1 VVSFSREE
9 RKAKL
14 VEQVKELKKADDAE
28 IEAGGSRVFNYW
40 QFYASNY
47 GSNINR
53 EMRMFLNQNPFLKN
67 NPPNNEKYKNQ
78 EEMFLTLMMHRGDDE
93 EMKDF
98 QYDLEN
104 YEAIAKQIFKQLP
117 SIRRQYLVVDEN
129 VEEIKKTLPVK
140 MRWLDVCYK
149 AAKSKLLD
157 AIYIENF
164 FRFRTPKSI
173 VVDRVDEG
181 EYYKYFLYEEAPTNA
196 LEGGE
201 ALYESGKAFIKQA
214 LEALVYLQDNFT
226 FRHNNFVLDNL
237 KLDGGE
243 VLIKMGME
251 WSWDMFQEKKKEEEV
266 AASYDAATLI
276 LSITKTELVPL
287 WATGLIEFVNA
298 EYSKGI
304 KTWEDKELKTDFTD
318 QDNVLSC
325 VREQDQEVINCMEEL
340 NTLQVESCTPA
351 RLLQK
356 FFQGQKR
363 GNTGEQKESPQQ
375 PKRQKPSPAAL
386 KL

>member
-1 VVSFSREE
+1 MNEEVVSFSREE
-9 RKAKL
+9 RKNKL
-14 VEQVKELKKADDAE
+14 VQQVKELKKADDDE
-28 IEAGGSRVFNYW
+28 IEEGGPRLFNYW
-40 QFYASNY
+40 KFYASNY
-47 GSNINR
+47 GSSIDR
-53 EMRMFLNQNPFLKN
+53 EMRMFLNQNPFLE
-67 NPPNNEKYKNQ
+67 NPPNNEKYKKQ

-93 EMKDF
+93 EIKDF
-98 QYDLEN
+98 HYDLEN
-104 YEAIAKQIFKQLP
+104 YEAIAEQIFEQLP
-117 SIRRQYLVVDEN
+117 SIPTEYLVVDEN
-129 VEEIKKTLPVK
+129 VEEIKKTLPIQ
-140 MRWLDVCYK
+140 MRWLGVCYK

-173 VVDRVDEG
+173 VVDEG
-181 EYYKYFLYEEAPTNA
+181 KYDKYFLYEEATNA

-201 ALYESGKAFIKQA
+201 ALNENGKAFIKQA

-251 WSWDMFQEKKKEEEV
+251 WSWDMFQEKEKEEEV

-276 LSITKTELVPL
+276 LSISKASLVPL

-298 EYSKGI
+298 EYSNGI
-304 KTWEDKELKTDFTD
+304 KTWKDKELTDFTD

-325 VREQDQEVINCMEEL
+325 VTEQDQEVINCMEEL

-363 GNTGEQKESPQQ
+363 KSLGGEQKESPQQ
-375 PKRQKPSPAAL
+375 PKRQKPSLAAL

>member
-1 VVSFSREE
+1 MSVVSFSREE
-9 RKAKL
+9 RKGKL

-28 IEAGGSRVFNYW
+28 IEAGGSRLFNYW
-40 QFYASNY
+40 KFYASNY
-47 GSNINR
+47 GSNIER
-53 EMRMFLNQNPFLKN
+53 EMRMFLNQNPFLE
-67 NPPNNEKYKNQ
+67 NPPNNEKYKKQ
-78 EEMFLTLMMHRGDDE
+78 EEMFLTLMMHRGEDE
-93 EMKDF
+93 EIKDF
-98 QYDLEN
+98 QYDLKN
-104 YEAIAKQIFKQLP
+104 YEAIAKQIFEQLP
-117 SIRRQYLVVDEN
+117 SIPRQYLVEDEN
-129 VEEIKKTLPVK
+129 VEGIKKVVFWRRP
-140 MRWLDVCYK
+140 WLGVCYK

-173 VVDRVDEG
+173 VVARARE
-181 EYYKYFLYEEAPTNA
+181 KHFLYEEATNA

-201 ALYESGKAFIKQA
+201 ALNENGKAFIKQA

-243 VLIKMGME
+243 VLIKIGME
-251 WSWDMFQEKKKEEEV
+251 WSWDMFQEKKGEEV

-276 LSITKTELVPL
+276 LSITKASLVPL
-287 WATGLIEFVNA
+287 WADDLIEFVNA

-304 KTWEDKELKTDFTD
+304 KTWEDKELRTDFTD

-325 VREQDQEVINCMEEL
+325 VTEQNEEVINCMYEL

-363 GNTGEQKESPQQ
+363 KSLGGEEKESPKQR
-375 PKRQKPSPAAL
+375 KLGLAAL